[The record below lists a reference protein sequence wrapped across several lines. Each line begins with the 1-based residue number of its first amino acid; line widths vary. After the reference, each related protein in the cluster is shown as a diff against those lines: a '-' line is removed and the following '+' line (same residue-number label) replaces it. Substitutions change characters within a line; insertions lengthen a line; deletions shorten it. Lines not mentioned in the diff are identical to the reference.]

1 MKIEMS
7 DKSAT
12 LIVIVP
18 VTEQTYIRIIDTVA
32 RRRYI
37 TAAEVLAHSAVNLYF
52 SLINGRR
59 DQGDGTIFHE

>member
-12 LIVIVP
+12 LIVIVT
-18 VTEQTYIRIIDTVA
+18 VTEQTYIRVIDTVA

-52 SLINGRR
+52 SL
-59 DQGDGTIFHE
+59 

>member
-1 MKIEMS
+1 LKIEMS

-18 VTEQTYIRIIDTVA
+18 VTEQTYIRVIDTVA

-52 SLINGRR
+52 SL
-59 DQGDGTIFHE
+59 